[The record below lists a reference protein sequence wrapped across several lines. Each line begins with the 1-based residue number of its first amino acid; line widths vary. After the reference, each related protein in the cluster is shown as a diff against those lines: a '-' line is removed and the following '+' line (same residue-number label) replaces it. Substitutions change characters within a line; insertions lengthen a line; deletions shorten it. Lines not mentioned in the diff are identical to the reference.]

1 MQITYIIL
9 AAISSFF
16 LLFLPEVILEQKG
29 LLRYDTYISPTVSP
43 TLLGTTDLIS
53 CCK

>member
-16 LLFLPEVILEQKG
+16 LLFLLEMILEQNH
-29 LLRYDTYISPTVSP
+29 LLRYGIYRKPTVSP
-43 TLLGTTDLIS
+43 TLLGTTDLFS
-53 CCK
+53 RCK